1 MKKNH
6 LIPALLILVISLL
19 ISSCNNKEEEIYQ
32 QKVTFSFENKSLA
45 NISGLSKVG
54 STEKTDARYL
64 LITIENEQGEKIYD
78 TKKVE
83 LYQFN
88 GSFISDPVL
97 LDVSDK
103 PYKLTLFLVLDAD
116 NNVIYCTPLENSNL
130 AYLVTDPLPVFFSV
144 NKNDITKVIP
154 EVIPTNSADHS
165 DYGYNAFD
173 FNVIETIHL
182 KTCVQIIDTVTNNRM
197 LTNAE
202 ISITCN
208 DTIIQYFDSINATIS
223 TLIVKDE
230 YADYTITASKRGYET
245 QQIKLTNAEI
255 KTFSENPLTLYLPK
269 RKAQYSNMAMVITK
283 IGTTLK
289 YQFKLGTEYVTDLT
303 INSANIYDLDGN
315 LKMSVSAGIDQTFS
329 IASLS
334 SDYYLLKVDVANSA
348 LFGKAFFK

>member
-1 MKKNH
+1 MKRNH
-6 LIPALLILVISLL
+6 LIPALLIFVVSLL
-19 ISSCNNKEEEIYQ
+19 NFSCNTKNEVYR
-32 QKVTFSFENKSLA
+32 QKITFSFENKSLA

-64 LITIENEQGEKIYD
+64 LITIENEKGEKIYD
-78 TKKVE
+78 TEKIE

-103 PYKLTLFLVLDAD
+103 PYKLTQFLVLDAD

-154 EVIPTNSADHS
+154 EVIPANSVDPS
-165 DYGYNAFD
+165 DYGYGAFD
-173 FNVIETIHL
+173 FNIIETIHL
-182 KTCVQIIDTVTNNRM
+182 KTCVQIMDTVTNNKM

-202 ISITCN
+202 ISITSN
-208 DTIIQYFDSINATIS
+208 DTIVQYFDSLNATIS
-223 TLIVKDE
+223 TLIMKDK

-245 QQIKLTNAEI
+245 QRIKLTNAEI
-255 KTFSENPLTLYLPK
+255 KTYSENPLILYLPK
-269 RKAQYSNMAMVITK
+269 RKTQYSSMAMVITK

-289 YQFKLGTEYVTDLT
+289 YQFKQGTQYVTDLT

-315 LKMSVSAGIDQTFS
+315 LKMSVSAGIDQPFS
-329 IASLS
+329 ISSLS

-348 LFGKAFFK
+348 LFSKTFFK